1 MESSFPALLAC
12 LPSLGW
18 FIDGGNADEMVME
31 EGLEDEALAERRG
44 GLRDHGQGGG
54 IDPGGD
60 AGRSERYVR
69 VFCERGPI
77 CLVRLPQRMCMLK
90 LSTGLS
96 ARFSRLNIRLWLS

>member
-1 MESSFPALLAC
+1 MTILSSRTTLELDGVLLSCFAG

-69 VFCERGPI
+69 VFCGKGSH
-77 CLVRLPQRMCMLK
+77 LL
-90 LSTGLS
+90 G
-96 ARFSRLNIRLWLS
+96 